1 MPLRAF
7 VNGQEMIATAMTDEE
22 WEALRVAVNE
32 RKLPVVLPCCGAEG
46 YLRRSAQ
53 GSPHFAHKR
62 GTGESHEPKCE
73 MAGETLQHLTAKALI
88 LGACSAAGYRGLPEV
103 AGDGWRADVLA
114 EKLNGSPAGRI
125 AFEVQWS
132 FLKLRDC
139 LYRQRRYAR
148 DGVRG
153 CWFFRNPPPQLFEG
167 DRLGARHD
175 LPLFH
180 LFVNADTTFSV
191 GLNNRLYEL
200 GAFVTA
206 LLRGRI
212 RYCDEAR
219 AEGEQK
225 LKLVFFPFDCL
236 SCGARSHIYTAARTL
251 TSRCGVSFT
260 PNEPWYSDAFAFH
273 PQVQAAAQR
282 ALTTPEGRRYR
293 LGAIKP
299 RTDADGATYTS
310 FGCPRCD
317 AIFDRPSVE
326 MALYGAR
333 RVGEVEVVES
343 FEAAFRLHAPLTAP
357 FAHWCYPAS
366 GGFCCA

>member
-7 VNGQEMIATAMTDEE
+7 VDGQEMIATAMSDAE

-32 RKLPVVLPCCGAEG
+32 RKLSVVLPCCGAEG
-46 YLRRSAQ
+46 YLRRSGQ

-62 GTGESHEPKCE
+62 SETHTPKCD

-88 LGACSAAGYRGLPEV
+88 LEACNTAGYRGLPEV

-114 EKLNGSPAGRI
+114 ERLNGGGRI

-153 CWFFRNPPPQLFEG
+153 CWFFRSPPAQLFEG

-180 LFVNADTTFSV
+180 LFVNADNTFSV
-191 GLNNRLYEL
+191 GLNGRLYGL

-212 RYCDEAR
+212 RYCAEAR

-225 LKLVFFPFDCL
+225 LKLVFFPFDCPA
-236 SCGARSHIYTAARTL
+236 CGARSHIYTAARTL
-251 TSRCGVSFT
+251 VSRCGVTFT
-260 PNEPWYSDAFAFH
+260 ADEPWYSASFAFH
-273 PQVQAAAQR
+273 PQIRAAAQR
-282 ALTTPEGRRYR
+282 ALATPEGRRYR
-293 LGAIKP
+293 LGEIKP

-333 RVGEVEVVES
+333 RLGEVEAVES
-343 FEAAFRLHAPLTAP
+343 FEAVFRLRAPLTAA
-357 FAHWCYPAS
+357 FEHWCYPSA
-366 GGFCCA
+366 GGFCCG